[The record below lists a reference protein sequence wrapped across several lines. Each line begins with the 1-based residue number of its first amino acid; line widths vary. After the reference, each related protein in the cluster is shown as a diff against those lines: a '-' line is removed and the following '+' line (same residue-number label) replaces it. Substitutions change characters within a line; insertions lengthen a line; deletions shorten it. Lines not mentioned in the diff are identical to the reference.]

1 MSNINTPFLEIQSVL
16 KELSVGRKEADRE
29 IKELRAFQKETA
41 RQMKETDRRLKET
54 DRLIKENA
62 RQMKEMR
69 EENARQMKEMREEN
83 ARKTKEMREE
93 NARKTK
99 EMRKETDRWI
109 KKLDRQIQ
117 KVGGRFNERWGRFVE
132 SLVEG
137 KLLQLLQAWRI
148 TVDQLFSNVRLSM
161 KKEDGSVAE
170 HEFDIIAVNGT
181 EVVAGEVKTVLTPK
195 KVDQF
200 IEVLKDFESYFPY
213 CKGKKLYAA
222 VAYLRSEDGAGDFAE
237 KKGLFVIKATGDS
250 ARIVNKKGFQPKV
263 FS

>member
-1 MSNINTPFLEIQSVL
+1 MSNINIPFLEIQSVL

-29 IKELRAFQKETA
+29 IKELRASQ
-41 RQMKETDRRLKET
+41 KETDRRLKET

-62 RQMKEMR
+62 RQI
-69 EENARQMKEMREEN
+69 
-83 ARKTKEMREE
+83 
-93 NARKTK
+93 K

-137 KLLQLLQAWRI
+137 KLLQLLRAWRI
-148 TVDQLFSNVRLSM
+148 TVDQLFSNVKLSM

-181 EVVAGEVKTVLTPK
+181 EVVAGEVKTVLTSK

-250 ARIVNKKGFQPKV
+250 ARIVNKKGFKPKV